1 MEKHAVEQL
10 VSRALAKERRI
21 WLSLVACMIL
31 LQVVT
36 IYQPSSTVRSIQE
49 STSSTHVMRRRLMGE
64 IEDMTPAAEEL
75 VGLVPAPETEDSR
88 HREEVPLNFASSPEP
103 EDKFIRDGQCKC
115 PAGPP
120 GPPGKPAPEFLAKV
134 FEWDEQRNA
143 LIIKAATMDL
153 GGHLIVNGFT
163 GIRQSLF
170 IGGDPSNGEA
180 ATEISP
186 GSMLL
191 YSKGNNVPTIA
202 GYTTGEDGYSSS
214 SIEVQGGIISINT
227 ETAEAT
233 PLTGK

>member
-36 IYQPSSTVRSIQE
+36 VFQPLSDSRSIQE
-49 STSSTHVMRRRLMGE
+49 STSSIHVMRRRLMGE
-64 IEDMTPAAEEL
+64 VGDLAPSAEEV
-75 VGLVPAPETEDSR
+75 VGLAPAPETEDTR
-88 HREEVPLNFASSPEP
+88 HREEVPMPFAPSPEL
-103 EDKFIRDGQCKC
+103 EDIFIRDGQCKC
-115 PAGPP
+115 PAGPR

-143 LIIKAATMDL
+143 LIIKASTMDL

-191 YSKGNNVPTIA
+191 YSKENNAPTIA
-202 GYTTGEDGYSSS
+202 GFTTSEDGYTSS
-214 SIEVQGGIISINT
+214 SIEVQGGVVSIDT

-233 PLTGK
+233 PLAGK